1 MSGDEL
7 RIEVRI
13 TGRVQGVGFRWWARS
28 RAEALGLTGW
38 VMNEDDER
46 SVTLVAEGP
55 VASLD
60 RFERLLRE
68 GPPSARIEDVTV
80 RREPASGRFT
90 RFEIT
95 RP

>member
-1 MSGDEL
+1 MSDQL
-7 RIEVRI
+7 RMDVRI

-28 RAEALGLTGW
+28 RAHAMGLTGW

-46 SVTLVAEGP
+46 TVTVVAEGP
-55 VASLD
+55 PDRLD
-60 RFERLLRE
+60 AFERLLRE
-68 GPPSARIEDVTV
+68 GPPSARIERVEV
-80 RREPASGRFT
+80 RREPASGAFD

>member
-1 MSGDEL
+1 M
-7 RIEVRI
+7 EVRI

-28 RAEALGLTGW
+28 RADALGLTGW

-46 SVTLVAEGP
+46 TVSVVAEGP
-55 VASLD
+55 PASLD
-60 RFERLLRE
+60 IFERQLRE
-68 GPPSARIEDVTV
+68 GPPSARVEDVMV
-80 RREPASGRFT
+80 RREPASGRFA